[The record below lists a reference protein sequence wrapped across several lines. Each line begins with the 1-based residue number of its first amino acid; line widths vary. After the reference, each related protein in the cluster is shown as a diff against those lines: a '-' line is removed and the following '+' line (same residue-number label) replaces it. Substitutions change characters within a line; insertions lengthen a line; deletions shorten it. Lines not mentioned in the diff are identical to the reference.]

1 MGLKSGKLGLR
12 NYLMLACLYEP
23 YSLRNTKVIAAKD
36 HGKKYIKVTI
46 FSVIIYLV
54 FTQPDYEFRQEG
66 EISELAP
73 CIGFV
78 KC

>member
-12 NYLMLACLYEP
+12 NYLMLICLSDP
-23 YSLRNTKVIAAKD
+23 YSLQNTKVIAAKD
-36 HGKKYIKVTI
+36 HGKKYIN
-46 FSVIIYLV
+46 VIVYLV

-66 EISELAP
+66 EISEVAP
-73 CIGFV
+73 CMGFV